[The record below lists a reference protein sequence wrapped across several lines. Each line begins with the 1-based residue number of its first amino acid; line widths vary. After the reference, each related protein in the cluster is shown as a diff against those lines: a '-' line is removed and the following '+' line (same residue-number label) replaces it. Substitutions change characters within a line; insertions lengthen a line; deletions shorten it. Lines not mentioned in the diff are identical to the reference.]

1 MNKQDGDGA
10 FEQLGQIA
18 RDLHD
23 ALRKLGFE
31 QSLSNVA
38 REIPDARDRLAYVGR
53 MTEAAAH
60 KVLATVEHGL
70 PQCERVQVEG
80 LALAERIRQGHDS
93 DRSFAQC
100 QIMLTD
106 CANYAQ
112 EASAF
117 ARHHGEMLT
126 EIMLAQS
133 FQDLSGQVINRV
145 IDIIT
150 RTERQLIELL
160 LDTAPDQVEPDS
172 AVLTGP
178 QVPDK
183 AMQQDDVDDLL
194 ASLGF

>member
-1 MNKQDGDGA
+1 
-10 FEQLGQIA
+10 
-18 RDLHD
+18 
-23 ALRKLGFE
+23 
-31 QSLSNVA
+31 
-38 REIPDARDRLAYVGR
+38 

-70 PQCERVQVEG
+70 PQCERIRVEG
-80 LALAERIRQGHDS
+80 LALAERVRRDSQGDFSH
-93 DRSFAQC
+93 AQC
-100 QIMLTD
+100 QTLLAD

-112 EASAF
+112 AASAF
-117 ARHHGEMLT
+117 AGNQGAFLT
-126 EIMLAQS
+126 EIMMAQS

-160 LDTAPDQVEPDS
+160 LDTAPDQVEPDPT
-172 AVLTGP
+172 VLTGP